1 MHRTL
6 LPKLCQWQWNQFFR
20 KSGFPLS
27 SCTHVSAGFTLLQ
40 SDHLQRR
47 ACGVGR
53 ETGTKVTRLANCLE
67 HIIPFGAAG
76 LLWSSS
82 WWLCRLGP
90 CPGMNVDGKMLSV
103 ESRGG
108 IEIPPPTL
116 QTPLLLGGCSSQ
128 RRFWW
133 RSCFCRRLVFAL
145 PKEKQRLL
153 FLANLLMMLVEV
165 KSDLLVILIC
175 LLFHTG
181 VRKGSAGTAGVRPAT
196 IL

>member
-6 LPKLCQWQWNQFFR
+6 LPKLCQWRRNQFFR

-53 ETGTKVTRLANCLE
+53 ETGTKVTRLANRLE

-133 RSCFCRRLVFAL
+133 SCFCRRLVFAL

-181 VRKGSAGTAGVRPAT
+181 VRKGSAGMAGVRPAT